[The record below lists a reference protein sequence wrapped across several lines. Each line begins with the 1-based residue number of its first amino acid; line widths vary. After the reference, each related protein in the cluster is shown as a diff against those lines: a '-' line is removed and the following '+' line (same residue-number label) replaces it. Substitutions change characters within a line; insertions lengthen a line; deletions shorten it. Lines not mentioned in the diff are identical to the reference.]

1 MIRVLL
7 LLCLPQL
14 ALAAQGDAWQLLEKA
29 SQAARQ
35 LSYKGVFVYQAGSNM
50 TSIQITHTNLGG
62 QGEFSRVVVLDG
74 EAREVLRQ
82 GEEAVIYRPKKE
94 KTLIEKRRIQSGFP
108 AIVPRVSDEL
118 KANYQISVGEPE
130 RILARETVA
139 ITLSPHDALRYASR
153 FWVDTESGLVLKAAL
168 LNGGEMVE
176 QVGFSQLQIMP
187 VVDMEWFRPNTEQNK
202 TYEVKPEQ
210 LVQASEDDNRWVV
223 GQLPPGFRKIKQVM
237 RTLPGR
243 QQPVRHMVFCD
254 GLASVSLFIEPVGR
268 HHPGNSTLA
277 QGATNMVSK
286 TISDYQIV
294 VLGEV
299 PAPTLL
305 QIVNSVT
312 GK

>member
-7 LLCLPQL
+7 LICLPQL
-14 ALAAQGDAWQLLEKA
+14 ALAGQGDSWQLLEKA

-35 LSYKGVFVYQAGSNM
+35 LSYKGVFVYQMGGNM
-50 TSIQITHTNLGG
+50 TSVQITHTNLGG

-118 KANYQISVGEPE
+118 KANYQISVDEPE
-130 RILARETVA
+130 RILARESVA
-139 ITLSPHDALRYASR
+139 ITLSPHDSLRYVSR
-153 FWVDTESGLVLKAAL
+153 FWVDTETGLLLKAAL

-176 QVGFSQLQIMP
+176 QVGFSQLQLMP
-187 VVDMEWFRPNTEQNK
+187 MANMEWFRPNTEQNK

-210 LVQASEDDNRWVV
+210 LVQASDDDNRWIV
-223 GQLPPGFRKIKQVM
+223 GQLPPGFRKIKQVI

-254 GLASVSLFIEPVGR
+254 GLASFSLFIEPVGR
-268 HHPGNSTLA
+268 YHPRSSTLA

-299 PAPTLL
+299 PSTTLQ
-305 QIVNSVT
+305 QIVNSVSA
-312 GK
+312 K